1 LRKSIE
7 DVRTKFEIEPVYLVP
22 PQIFDV
28 DILLVNK
35 KEKNNYDY
43 LKNENNRSSWKEI
56 SSGEFQ
62 KIGIMSSLI
71 YHLSN
76 LDSVKNDRNL
86 NGMYYNYKNINI
98 MLDEI
103 ELYFHPEYQR
113 TFIYDLLSRLQKIVF
128 KNIKSLNITF
138 ITHSPFILSDIPS
151 QNILKME
158 NGKSIADDTKN
169 SFASNIHDLLKD
181 EFFFKEGM

>member
-1 LRKSIE
+1 ISIKLRQAIEILKISKQDPNNNLLTFYQKIVDGQVNEIKDIIELRKSIE

-62 KIGIMSSLI
+62 KIGIMSS
-71 YHLSN
+71 
-76 LDSVKNDRNL
+76 
-86 NGMYYNYKNINI
+86 
-98 MLDEI
+98 
-103 ELYFHPEYQR
+103 
-113 TFIYDLLSRLQKIVF
+113 
-128 KNIKSLNITF
+128 
-138 ITHSPFILSDIPS
+138 
-151 QNILKME
+151 
-158 NGKSIADDTKN
+158 
-169 SFASNIHDLLKD
+169 
-181 EFFFKEGM
+181 